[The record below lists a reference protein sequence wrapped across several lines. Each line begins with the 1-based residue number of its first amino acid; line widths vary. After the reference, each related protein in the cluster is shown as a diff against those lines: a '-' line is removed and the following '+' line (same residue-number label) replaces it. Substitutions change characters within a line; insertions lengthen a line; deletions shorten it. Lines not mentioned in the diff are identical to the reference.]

1 MASAWYRIKQEDGS
15 TLWFE
20 PGRQVVCENGSDEE
34 QRLTPL
40 ESRILGVLV
49 GRRQRIS
56 AARLSHL
63 AGAKSEQ
70 AIRVGFTRLT
80 KTLPGIGLI
89 WKGGKAK
96 LYADVTIIRRED

>member
-56 AARLSHL
+56 GSAAFAFGWRKER
-63 AGAKSEQ
+63 AGD
-70 AIRVGFTRLT
+70 TR
-80 KTLPGIGLI
+80 GLH
-89 WKGGKAK
+89 AFDQNASRHR
-96 LYADVTIIRRED
+96 ADLEGRQSQVVR